1 MAITETLNL
10 PLNVLRMAIVTH
22 IDTGTVAARKFIV
35 GFQPR
40 YVHVFNET
48 DRIEEEWFEG
58 MANSEGLL
66 RIADGTGTL
75 ITTNG
80 IIPAADGFTFGLDG
94 TIYIQSKQY
103 SILVLG

>member
-10 PLNVLRMAIVTH
+10 PLNVVRLAVISH
-22 IDTGTVAARKFIV
+22 IDTGSVAARKFVV
-35 GFQPR
+35 GFKPR

-48 DRIEEEWFEG
+48 DCIEEEWFEG
-58 MANSEGLL
+58 MADAEGLL

-80 IIPAADGFTFGLDG
+80 ITPAVDGFTFGLNT
-94 TIYIQSKQY
+94 TIYIASKQY

>member
-1 MAITETLNL
+1 MAITETINL
-10 PLNVLRMAIVTH
+10 PLAPLRMAVISH
-22 IDTGTVAARKFIV
+22 IDTGTVAARKFVV
-35 GFQPR
+35 GFKPR

-58 MANSEGLL
+58 MADAEGLL
-66 RIADGTGTL
+66 RIADGTGTI

-80 IIPAADGFTFGLDG
+80 ITPAADGFTLGLNT
-94 TIYIQSKQY
+94 TIYITSKQY